1 MFLKSVIIL
10 NLTVA
15 LLSFG
20 CSKFR
25 TTTVANLAPFADQT
39 VVMLSDADY
48 GLSGDKAILTKKYLD
63 YDSPELKKL
72 IALRDEL
79 LEIFGGMIDYSV
91 NLVRISE
98 SKRKEKKKVSLYA
111 QYLVSFRDT
120 MVEKFGFSNEQF
132 NDVLKDV
139 RSKKRMLDALNAA
152 QPLINQVS
160 RYAYEIINKIQLA
173 QIRLASSIELAIDSG
188 YEQVLKFYE
197 SLENDKI
204 RVVKILYILRYYEGN
219 KNNAPVKLGETEIRK
234 EEEIEISA
242 PTSRKHLKR
251 KESRLS
257 KRLQEIETLRE
268 KIAPEINLYYETHK
282 ELDRILEKVL
292 KNMSKARIATLM
304 WSSAHH
310 KMATGVTN
318 PAEWFDLKNLPLNLL
333 LQ

>member
-1 MFLKSVIIL
+1 MFLKAVIIL
-10 NLTVA
+10 NLTFA
-15 LLSFG
+15 LFSFG

-25 TTTVANLAPFADQT
+25 ATTVADLAPFADQT

-48 GLSGDKAILTKKYLD
+48 GLSSDRAILTKKYLD
-63 YDSPELKKL
+63 YGSPELKEL
-72 IALRDEL
+72 AALRGEL

-111 QYLVSFRDT
+111 KYLESFRGT
-120 MVEKFGFSNEQF
+120 MVEEFEFSNEQF
-132 NDVLKDV
+132 GDVLKDV
-139 RSKKRMLDALNAA
+139 RGKKRMLDALNAA

-160 RYAYEIINKIQLA
+160 RYAYEIINKIQLT
-173 QIRLASSIELAIDSG
+173 QIRLASSIELAIDSE

-242 PTSRKHLKR
+242 PTSRKHLKG

-257 KRLQEIETLRE
+257 KRIQEIETLRE
-268 KIAPEINLYYETHK
+268 KIAPEINLYHETHK

-310 KMATGVTN
+310 KMATGVKN

-333 LQ
+333 QQ